1 MQGGAT
7 EMSTRV
13 TEMRPAERRPIQ
25 PLGPPRRRPFGL
37 TVELLLI
44 LAWKEIAIKYK
55 QSVMGFLWAILM
67 PCLIVLAG
75 LIVRFGMARMS
86 GNSLAPEIVA
96 SLLVKSLPWAFFVSA
111 IRFSTN
117 SLAANA
123 NLVTRSNCPRIVFPI
138 SSVLSSLVDFMIAA
152 LPAVIVLGLIGVTP
166 TLALMWVIPLVL
178 LMLTLACGLGVLL
191 ATANLFYRDVKYI
204 VEVFLTFGIFFT
216 PVIYEA
222 HMLGE
227 WAWVVMLNPIAPI
240 LEGLHATVVQGAAPP
255 LGWLAYSAACTAAIA
270 GLAAYAF
277 RRLEPV
283 FADRI

>member
-1 MQGGAT
+1 MP
-7 EMSTRV
+7 EMTLPSPETA
-13 TEMRPAERRPIQ
+13 RPAVRPVE
-25 PLGPPRRRPFGL
+25 PLGPARGRSLRL

-86 GNSLAPEIVA
+86 GTALAPEVVT
-96 SLLVKSLPWAFFVSA
+96 SLLAKALPWAFFVSA
-111 IRFSTN
+111 LRFSTN

-138 SSVLSSLVDFMIAA
+138 SSVLSSLVDFAIAA
-152 LPAVIVLGLIGVTP
+152 VPAMIVLALLGVPLTP
-166 TLALMWVIPLVL
+166 ALLWVPLLLAVML
-178 LMLTLACGLGVLL
+178 LLACGLGVLL

-222 HMLGE
+222 RMLGE
-227 WAWVVMLNPIAPI
+227 WAWVIMLNPIAPI
-240 LEGLHATVVQGAAPP
+240 LEGLHASVVLGVSPD
-255 LGWLAYSAACTAAIA
+255 LGWLAYSLGCAAAIA
-270 GLAAYAF
+270 SLAAFAF